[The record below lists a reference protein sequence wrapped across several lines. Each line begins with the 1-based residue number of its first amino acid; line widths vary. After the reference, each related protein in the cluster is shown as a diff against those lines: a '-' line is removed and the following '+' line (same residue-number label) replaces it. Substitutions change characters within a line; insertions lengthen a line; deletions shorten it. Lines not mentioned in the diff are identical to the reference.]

1 MKPTT
6 IASLQKCKQDKKRFA
21 TITAYD
27 YSFAKLFADEG
38 INVMLVGDS
47 LGMTVQGHDSTL
59 PVTVADIAYHT
70 AAVRRGAPNCLL
82 LADLPFMAYA
92 TPEQAFENAATVMR
106 AGANMVKI
114 EGGEWLVETVQ
125 MLTERAVP
133 VCGHLGLTP
142 QSVNIFGGY
151 KVQGRGDEAGDRL
164 LSDAL
169 ALEAAGAQLLV
180 LECVPVELAKRITEA
195 LAIPVIGIGAGNV
208 TDGQILVM
216 HDAFGIT
223 GGHIPKFAKNF
234 LAETGDIRA
243 AVRQYMAEVES
254 GVYPGEEHSF
264 PLRSD
269 VVLIIETLPLL
280 RQQIRRLR
288 MEGKRVALVPTM
300 GNLHDGH
307 MKLVDEAK
315 ARADVVVVSIFVNP
329 MQFDR
334 PEDLARYPRT
344 LQEDCE
350 KLNKRKVDLVFAP
363 SVKEIYPNGTETH
376 TYVDVPGLSTMLEGA
391 SRPGHFR
398 GVSTIVSKLF
408 NLVQPDIACFGEK
421 DFQQLALIRKM
432 VADMGFDIE
441 IVGVPIMRAK
451 DGLALSSRNGYLTA
465 EQRKIAPGL
474 YKVLSSIADKLQA
487 GERDLDEIIAIAGQ
501 ELNEKG
507 FRSDDIQIRDA
518 DTLLEIS
525 ENSKRAVILVA
536 AWLGDARLIDNK
548 LVELA

>member
-1 MKPTT
+1 M
-6 IASLQKCKQDKKRFA
+6 
-21 TITAYD
+21 
-27 YSFAKLFADEG
+27 
-38 INVMLVGDS
+38 
-47 LGMTVQGHDSTL
+47 
-59 PVTVADIAYHT
+59 
-70 AAVRRGAPNCLL
+70 
-82 LADLPFMAYA
+82 
-92 TPEQAFENAATVMR
+92 
-106 AGANMVKI
+106 
-114 EGGEWLVETVQ
+114 
-125 MLTERAVP
+125 
-133 VCGHLGLTP
+133 
-142 QSVNIFGGY
+142 
-151 KVQGRGDEAGDRL
+151 
-164 LSDAL
+164 
-169 ALEAAGAQLLV
+169 
-180 LECVPVELAKRITEA
+180 
-195 LAIPVIGIGAGNV
+195 
-208 TDGQILVM
+208 
-216 HDAFGIT
+216 
-223 GGHIPKFAKNF
+223 
-234 LAETGDIRA
+234 
-243 AVRQYMAEVES
+243 
-254 GVYPGEEHSF
+254 
-264 PLRSD
+264 
-269 VVLIIETLPLL
+269 LIIETLPLL

-487 GERDLDEIIAIAGQ
+487 GERDLDEIITIAGQ

-507 FRSDDIQIRDA
+507 FRADDIQIRDA
-518 DTLLEIS
+518 DTLLEVS
-525 ENSKRAVILVA
+525 ETSKRAVILVA
-536 AWLGDARLIDNK
+536 AWLDDARLIDNK
-548 LVELA
+548 MVELA

>member
-1 MKPTT
+1 M
-6 IASLQKCKQDKKRFA
+6 
-21 TITAYD
+21 
-27 YSFAKLFADEG
+27 
-38 INVMLVGDS
+38 
-47 LGMTVQGHDSTL
+47 
-59 PVTVADIAYHT
+59 
-70 AAVRRGAPNCLL
+70 
-82 LADLPFMAYA
+82 
-92 TPEQAFENAATVMR
+92 
-106 AGANMVKI
+106 
-114 EGGEWLVETVQ
+114 
-125 MLTERAVP
+125 
-133 VCGHLGLTP
+133 
-142 QSVNIFGGY
+142 
-151 KVQGRGDEAGDRL
+151 
-164 LSDAL
+164 
-169 ALEAAGAQLLV
+169 
-180 LECVPVELAKRITEA
+180 
-195 LAIPVIGIGAGNV
+195 
-208 TDGQILVM
+208 
-216 HDAFGIT
+216 
-223 GGHIPKFAKNF
+223 
-234 LAETGDIRA
+234 
-243 AVRQYMAEVES
+243 
-254 GVYPGEEHSF
+254 
-264 PLRSD
+264 
-269 VVLIIETLPLL
+269 LIIETLPLL

-487 GERDLDEIIAIAGQ
+487 GERDLDEIITIAGQ

-507 FRSDDIQIRDA
+507 FRADDIQIRDA
-518 DTLLEIS
+518 DTLLEVS
-525 ENSKRAVILVA
+525 ENSKLAVILVA

-548 LVELA
+548 IVELV

>member
-1 MKPTT
+1 M
-6 IASLQKCKQDKKRFA
+6 
-21 TITAYD
+21 
-27 YSFAKLFADEG
+27 
-38 INVMLVGDS
+38 
-47 LGMTVQGHDSTL
+47 
-59 PVTVADIAYHT
+59 
-70 AAVRRGAPNCLL
+70 
-82 LADLPFMAYA
+82 
-92 TPEQAFENAATVMR
+92 
-106 AGANMVKI
+106 
-114 EGGEWLVETVQ
+114 
-125 MLTERAVP
+125 
-133 VCGHLGLTP
+133 
-142 QSVNIFGGY
+142 
-151 KVQGRGDEAGDRL
+151 
-164 LSDAL
+164 
-169 ALEAAGAQLLV
+169 
-180 LECVPVELAKRITEA
+180 
-195 LAIPVIGIGAGNV
+195 
-208 TDGQILVM
+208 
-216 HDAFGIT
+216 
-223 GGHIPKFAKNF
+223 
-234 LAETGDIRA
+234 
-243 AVRQYMAEVES
+243 
-254 GVYPGEEHSF
+254 
-264 PLRSD
+264 
-269 VVLIIETLPLL
+269 LIIETLPLL

-465 EQRKIAPGL
+465 EQRKISPGL

-487 GERDLDEIIAIAGQ
+487 GERDLDEIITIAGQ

-507 FRSDDIQIRDA
+507 FRADDIQIRDA
-518 DTLLEIS
+518 DTLLEVS
-525 ENSKRAVILVA
+525 ETSKRAVILVA

-548 LVELA
+548 MVELA

>member
-1 MKPTT
+1 M
-6 IASLQKCKQDKKRFA
+6 
-21 TITAYD
+21 
-27 YSFAKLFADEG
+27 
-38 INVMLVGDS
+38 
-47 LGMTVQGHDSTL
+47 
-59 PVTVADIAYHT
+59 
-70 AAVRRGAPNCLL
+70 
-82 LADLPFMAYA
+82 
-92 TPEQAFENAATVMR
+92 
-106 AGANMVKI
+106 
-114 EGGEWLVETVQ
+114 
-125 MLTERAVP
+125 
-133 VCGHLGLTP
+133 
-142 QSVNIFGGY
+142 
-151 KVQGRGDEAGDRL
+151 
-164 LSDAL
+164 
-169 ALEAAGAQLLV
+169 
-180 LECVPVELAKRITEA
+180 
-195 LAIPVIGIGAGNV
+195 
-208 TDGQILVM
+208 
-216 HDAFGIT
+216 
-223 GGHIPKFAKNF
+223 
-234 LAETGDIRA
+234 
-243 AVRQYMAEVES
+243 
-254 GVYPGEEHSF
+254 
-264 PLRSD
+264 
-269 VVLIIETLPLL
+269 LIIETLPLL

-288 MEGKRVALVPTM
+288 MEGQRVALVPSM
-300 GNLHDGH
+300 GNLHAGR

-507 FRSDDIQIRDA
+507 FRADDIQIRDA
-518 DTLLEIS
+518 DTLLEVS

>member
-1 MKPTT
+1 M
-6 IASLQKCKQDKKRFA
+6 
-21 TITAYD
+21 
-27 YSFAKLFADEG
+27 
-38 INVMLVGDS
+38 
-47 LGMTVQGHDSTL
+47 
-59 PVTVADIAYHT
+59 
-70 AAVRRGAPNCLL
+70 
-82 LADLPFMAYA
+82 
-92 TPEQAFENAATVMR
+92 
-106 AGANMVKI
+106 
-114 EGGEWLVETVQ
+114 
-125 MLTERAVP
+125 
-133 VCGHLGLTP
+133 
-142 QSVNIFGGY
+142 
-151 KVQGRGDEAGDRL
+151 
-164 LSDAL
+164 
-169 ALEAAGAQLLV
+169 
-180 LECVPVELAKRITEA
+180 
-195 LAIPVIGIGAGNV
+195 
-208 TDGQILVM
+208 
-216 HDAFGIT
+216 
-223 GGHIPKFAKNF
+223 
-234 LAETGDIRA
+234 
-243 AVRQYMAEVES
+243 
-254 GVYPGEEHSF
+254 
-264 PLRSD
+264 
-269 VVLIIETLPLL
+269 LIIETLPLL

-315 ARADVVVVSIFVNP
+315 ARAEVVVVSIFVNP

-487 GERDLDEIIAIAGQ
+487 GERDLDEIITIAGQ

-507 FRSDDIQIRDA
+507 FRADDIQIRDA
-518 DTLLEIS
+518 DTLLEVS
-525 ENSKRAVILVA
+525 ETSKRAVILVA

-548 LVELA
+548 MVELA

>member
-1 MKPTT
+1 M
-6 IASLQKCKQDKKRFA
+6 
-21 TITAYD
+21 
-27 YSFAKLFADEG
+27 
-38 INVMLVGDS
+38 
-47 LGMTVQGHDSTL
+47 
-59 PVTVADIAYHT
+59 
-70 AAVRRGAPNCLL
+70 
-82 LADLPFMAYA
+82 
-92 TPEQAFENAATVMR
+92 
-106 AGANMVKI
+106 
-114 EGGEWLVETVQ
+114 
-125 MLTERAVP
+125 
-133 VCGHLGLTP
+133 
-142 QSVNIFGGY
+142 
-151 KVQGRGDEAGDRL
+151 
-164 LSDAL
+164 
-169 ALEAAGAQLLV
+169 
-180 LECVPVELAKRITEA
+180 
-195 LAIPVIGIGAGNV
+195 
-208 TDGQILVM
+208 
-216 HDAFGIT
+216 
-223 GGHIPKFAKNF
+223 
-234 LAETGDIRA
+234 
-243 AVRQYMAEVES
+243 
-254 GVYPGEEHSF
+254 
-264 PLRSD
+264 
-269 VVLIIETLPLL
+269 LIIETLPLL

-315 ARADVVVVSIFVNP
+315 TRADVVVVSIFVNP

-363 SVKEIYPNGTETH
+363 SVKDIYPNGTETH

-487 GERDLDEIIAIAGQ
+487 GERALDEIITIAGQ

-507 FRSDDIQIRDA
+507 FRADDIQIRDA
-518 DTLLEIS
+518 DTLLEVS
-525 ENSKRAVILVA
+525 ENSKRVVILVA

-548 LVELA
+548 IVELA

>member
-1 MKPTT
+1 M
-6 IASLQKCKQDKKRFA
+6 
-21 TITAYD
+21 
-27 YSFAKLFADEG
+27 
-38 INVMLVGDS
+38 
-47 LGMTVQGHDSTL
+47 
-59 PVTVADIAYHT
+59 
-70 AAVRRGAPNCLL
+70 
-82 LADLPFMAYA
+82 
-92 TPEQAFENAATVMR
+92 
-106 AGANMVKI
+106 
-114 EGGEWLVETVQ
+114 
-125 MLTERAVP
+125 
-133 VCGHLGLTP
+133 
-142 QSVNIFGGY
+142 
-151 KVQGRGDEAGDRL
+151 
-164 LSDAL
+164 
-169 ALEAAGAQLLV
+169 
-180 LECVPVELAKRITEA
+180 
-195 LAIPVIGIGAGNV
+195 
-208 TDGQILVM
+208 
-216 HDAFGIT
+216 
-223 GGHIPKFAKNF
+223 
-234 LAETGDIRA
+234 
-243 AVRQYMAEVES
+243 
-254 GVYPGEEHSF
+254 
-264 PLRSD
+264 
-269 VVLIIETLPLL
+269 LIIETLPLL

-334 PEDLARYPRT
+334 PEDLARYRRT
-344 LQEDCE
+344 LQEDCV
-350 KLNKRKVDLVFAP
+350 KLNNRKVDLVFAP

-474 YKVLSSIADKLQA
+474 YKVLSSIADKLQV
-487 GERDLDEIIAIAGQ
+487 GERDLDEIITIAGQ

-507 FRSDDIQIRDA
+507 FRADDIQIRDA
-518 DTLLEIS
+518 DTLLEVS
-525 ENSKRAVILVA
+525 ETSKRAVILVA

-548 LVELA
+548 MVELA

>member
-1 MKPTT
+1 M
-6 IASLQKCKQDKKRFA
+6 
-21 TITAYD
+21 
-27 YSFAKLFADEG
+27 
-38 INVMLVGDS
+38 
-47 LGMTVQGHDSTL
+47 
-59 PVTVADIAYHT
+59 
-70 AAVRRGAPNCLL
+70 
-82 LADLPFMAYA
+82 
-92 TPEQAFENAATVMR
+92 
-106 AGANMVKI
+106 
-114 EGGEWLVETVQ
+114 
-125 MLTERAVP
+125 
-133 VCGHLGLTP
+133 
-142 QSVNIFGGY
+142 
-151 KVQGRGDEAGDRL
+151 
-164 LSDAL
+164 
-169 ALEAAGAQLLV
+169 
-180 LECVPVELAKRITEA
+180 
-195 LAIPVIGIGAGNV
+195 
-208 TDGQILVM
+208 
-216 HDAFGIT
+216 
-223 GGHIPKFAKNF
+223 
-234 LAETGDIRA
+234 
-243 AVRQYMAEVES
+243 
-254 GVYPGEEHSF
+254 
-264 PLRSD
+264 
-269 VVLIIETLPLL
+269 LIIETLPLL

-376 TYVDVPGLSTMLEGA
+376 SYVDVPGLSTMLEGA

-487 GERDLDEIIAIAGQ
+487 GERDLDEIITIAGQ

-507 FRSDDIQIRDA
+507 FRADDIQIRDA
-518 DTLLEIS
+518 DTLLEVS
-525 ENSKRAVILVA
+525 ETSKRAVILVA

-548 LVELA
+548 MVELA

>member
-1 MKPTT
+1 M
-6 IASLQKCKQDKKRFA
+6 
-21 TITAYD
+21 
-27 YSFAKLFADEG
+27 
-38 INVMLVGDS
+38 
-47 LGMTVQGHDSTL
+47 
-59 PVTVADIAYHT
+59 
-70 AAVRRGAPNCLL
+70 
-82 LADLPFMAYA
+82 
-92 TPEQAFENAATVMR
+92 
-106 AGANMVKI
+106 
-114 EGGEWLVETVQ
+114 
-125 MLTERAVP
+125 
-133 VCGHLGLTP
+133 
-142 QSVNIFGGY
+142 
-151 KVQGRGDEAGDRL
+151 
-164 LSDAL
+164 
-169 ALEAAGAQLLV
+169 
-180 LECVPVELAKRITEA
+180 
-195 LAIPVIGIGAGNV
+195 
-208 TDGQILVM
+208 
-216 HDAFGIT
+216 
-223 GGHIPKFAKNF
+223 
-234 LAETGDIRA
+234 
-243 AVRQYMAEVES
+243 
-254 GVYPGEEHSF
+254 
-264 PLRSD
+264 
-269 VVLIIETLPLL
+269 LIIETLPLL
-280 RQQIRRLR
+280 RQQIRRRR

-487 GERDLDEIIAIAGQ
+487 GERDLDEIITIAGQ

-507 FRSDDIQIRDA
+507 FRADDIQIRDA
-518 DTLLEIS
+518 DTLLEVS
-525 ENSKRAVILVA
+525 ETSKRAVILVA

-548 LVELA
+548 MVELA

>member
-1 MKPTT
+1 M
-6 IASLQKCKQDKKRFA
+6 
-21 TITAYD
+21 
-27 YSFAKLFADEG
+27 
-38 INVMLVGDS
+38 
-47 LGMTVQGHDSTL
+47 
-59 PVTVADIAYHT
+59 
-70 AAVRRGAPNCLL
+70 
-82 LADLPFMAYA
+82 
-92 TPEQAFENAATVMR
+92 
-106 AGANMVKI
+106 
-114 EGGEWLVETVQ
+114 
-125 MLTERAVP
+125 
-133 VCGHLGLTP
+133 
-142 QSVNIFGGY
+142 
-151 KVQGRGDEAGDRL
+151 
-164 LSDAL
+164 
-169 ALEAAGAQLLV
+169 
-180 LECVPVELAKRITEA
+180 
-195 LAIPVIGIGAGNV
+195 
-208 TDGQILVM
+208 
-216 HDAFGIT
+216 
-223 GGHIPKFAKNF
+223 
-234 LAETGDIRA
+234 
-243 AVRQYMAEVES
+243 
-254 GVYPGEEHSF
+254 
-264 PLRSD
+264 
-269 VVLIIETLPLL
+269 LIIETLPLL

-507 FRSDDIQIRDA
+507 FRADDIQIRDA
-518 DTLLEIS
+518 DTLLEVS
-525 ENSKRAVILVA
+525 ETSKRAVILVA

-548 LVELA
+548 MVELT

>member
-1 MKPTT
+1 M
-6 IASLQKCKQDKKRFA
+6 
-21 TITAYD
+21 
-27 YSFAKLFADEG
+27 
-38 INVMLVGDS
+38 
-47 LGMTVQGHDSTL
+47 
-59 PVTVADIAYHT
+59 
-70 AAVRRGAPNCLL
+70 
-82 LADLPFMAYA
+82 
-92 TPEQAFENAATVMR
+92 
-106 AGANMVKI
+106 
-114 EGGEWLVETVQ
+114 
-125 MLTERAVP
+125 
-133 VCGHLGLTP
+133 
-142 QSVNIFGGY
+142 
-151 KVQGRGDEAGDRL
+151 
-164 LSDAL
+164 
-169 ALEAAGAQLLV
+169 
-180 LECVPVELAKRITEA
+180 
-195 LAIPVIGIGAGNV
+195 
-208 TDGQILVM
+208 
-216 HDAFGIT
+216 
-223 GGHIPKFAKNF
+223 
-234 LAETGDIRA
+234 
-243 AVRQYMAEVES
+243 
-254 GVYPGEEHSF
+254 
-264 PLRSD
+264 
-269 VVLIIETLPLL
+269 LIIETLPLL

-487 GERDLDEIIAIAGQ
+487 RERDLDEIITIAGQ

-507 FRSDDIQIRDA
+507 FRADDIQIRDA
-518 DTLLEIS
+518 DTLLEVS
-525 ENSKRAVILVA
+525 ETSKRAVILVA

-548 LVELA
+548 MVELA

>member
-1 MKPTT
+1 M
-6 IASLQKCKQDKKRFA
+6 
-21 TITAYD
+21 
-27 YSFAKLFADEG
+27 
-38 INVMLVGDS
+38 
-47 LGMTVQGHDSTL
+47 
-59 PVTVADIAYHT
+59 
-70 AAVRRGAPNCLL
+70 
-82 LADLPFMAYA
+82 
-92 TPEQAFENAATVMR
+92 
-106 AGANMVKI
+106 
-114 EGGEWLVETVQ
+114 
-125 MLTERAVP
+125 
-133 VCGHLGLTP
+133 
-142 QSVNIFGGY
+142 
-151 KVQGRGDEAGDRL
+151 
-164 LSDAL
+164 
-169 ALEAAGAQLLV
+169 
-180 LECVPVELAKRITEA
+180 
-195 LAIPVIGIGAGNV
+195 
-208 TDGQILVM
+208 
-216 HDAFGIT
+216 
-223 GGHIPKFAKNF
+223 
-234 LAETGDIRA
+234 
-243 AVRQYMAEVES
+243 
-254 GVYPGEEHSF
+254 
-264 PLRSD
+264 
-269 VVLIIETLPLL
+269 LIIETLPLL

-315 ARADVVVVSIFVNP
+315 VRADVVVVSIFVNP

-487 GERDLDEIIAIAGQ
+487 GERDLDEIITIAGQ

-507 FRSDDIQIRDA
+507 FRADDIQIRDA
-518 DTLLEIS
+518 DTLLEVS
-525 ENSKRAVILVA
+525 ETSKRAVILVA

-548 LVELA
+548 MVELA

>member
-1 MKPTT
+1 M
-6 IASLQKCKQDKKRFA
+6 
-21 TITAYD
+21 
-27 YSFAKLFADEG
+27 
-38 INVMLVGDS
+38 
-47 LGMTVQGHDSTL
+47 
-59 PVTVADIAYHT
+59 
-70 AAVRRGAPNCLL
+70 
-82 LADLPFMAYA
+82 
-92 TPEQAFENAATVMR
+92 
-106 AGANMVKI
+106 
-114 EGGEWLVETVQ
+114 
-125 MLTERAVP
+125 
-133 VCGHLGLTP
+133 
-142 QSVNIFGGY
+142 
-151 KVQGRGDEAGDRL
+151 
-164 LSDAL
+164 
-169 ALEAAGAQLLV
+169 
-180 LECVPVELAKRITEA
+180 
-195 LAIPVIGIGAGNV
+195 
-208 TDGQILVM
+208 
-216 HDAFGIT
+216 
-223 GGHIPKFAKNF
+223 
-234 LAETGDIRA
+234 
-243 AVRQYMAEVES
+243 
-254 GVYPGEEHSF
+254 
-264 PLRSD
+264 
-269 VVLIIETLPLL
+269 LIIETLPLL

-441 IVGVPIMRAK
+441 IIGVPIMRAK

-465 EQRKIAPGL
+465 EQRKIAPAL

-487 GERDLDEIIAIAGQ
+487 GERDLDDIIAIAGQ

-507 FRSDDIQIRDA
+507 FRADDIQIRDA
-518 DTLLEIS
+518 DTLLEVS

-548 LVELA
+548 MVELA

>member
-1 MKPTT
+1 M
-6 IASLQKCKQDKKRFA
+6 
-21 TITAYD
+21 
-27 YSFAKLFADEG
+27 
-38 INVMLVGDS
+38 
-47 LGMTVQGHDSTL
+47 
-59 PVTVADIAYHT
+59 
-70 AAVRRGAPNCLL
+70 
-82 LADLPFMAYA
+82 
-92 TPEQAFENAATVMR
+92 
-106 AGANMVKI
+106 
-114 EGGEWLVETVQ
+114 
-125 MLTERAVP
+125 
-133 VCGHLGLTP
+133 
-142 QSVNIFGGY
+142 
-151 KVQGRGDEAGDRL
+151 
-164 LSDAL
+164 
-169 ALEAAGAQLLV
+169 
-180 LECVPVELAKRITEA
+180 
-195 LAIPVIGIGAGNV
+195 
-208 TDGQILVM
+208 
-216 HDAFGIT
+216 
-223 GGHIPKFAKNF
+223 
-234 LAETGDIRA
+234 
-243 AVRQYMAEVES
+243 
-254 GVYPGEEHSF
+254 
-264 PLRSD
+264 
-269 VVLIIETLPLL
+269 LIIETLPLL

-536 AWLGDARLIDNK
+536 ARLGDARLIDNK
-548 LVELA
+548 IVELA

>member
-1 MKPTT
+1 M
-6 IASLQKCKQDKKRFA
+6 
-21 TITAYD
+21 
-27 YSFAKLFADEG
+27 
-38 INVMLVGDS
+38 
-47 LGMTVQGHDSTL
+47 
-59 PVTVADIAYHT
+59 
-70 AAVRRGAPNCLL
+70 
-82 LADLPFMAYA
+82 
-92 TPEQAFENAATVMR
+92 
-106 AGANMVKI
+106 
-114 EGGEWLVETVQ
+114 
-125 MLTERAVP
+125 
-133 VCGHLGLTP
+133 
-142 QSVNIFGGY
+142 
-151 KVQGRGDEAGDRL
+151 
-164 LSDAL
+164 
-169 ALEAAGAQLLV
+169 
-180 LECVPVELAKRITEA
+180 
-195 LAIPVIGIGAGNV
+195 
-208 TDGQILVM
+208 
-216 HDAFGIT
+216 
-223 GGHIPKFAKNF
+223 
-234 LAETGDIRA
+234 
-243 AVRQYMAEVES
+243 
-254 GVYPGEEHSF
+254 
-264 PLRSD
+264 
-269 VVLIIETLPLL
+269 LIIETLPLL

-441 IVGVPIMRAK
+441 IIGVPIMRAK

-507 FRSDDIQIRDA
+507 FRADDIQIRDA
-518 DTLLEIS
+518 DTLQEVS

-536 AWLGDARLIDNK
+536 AWLGDARLINNK
-548 LVELA
+548 IVELA

>member
-1 MKPTT
+1 M
-6 IASLQKCKQDKKRFA
+6 
-21 TITAYD
+21 
-27 YSFAKLFADEG
+27 
-38 INVMLVGDS
+38 
-47 LGMTVQGHDSTL
+47 
-59 PVTVADIAYHT
+59 
-70 AAVRRGAPNCLL
+70 
-82 LADLPFMAYA
+82 
-92 TPEQAFENAATVMR
+92 
-106 AGANMVKI
+106 
-114 EGGEWLVETVQ
+114 
-125 MLTERAVP
+125 
-133 VCGHLGLTP
+133 
-142 QSVNIFGGY
+142 
-151 KVQGRGDEAGDRL
+151 
-164 LSDAL
+164 
-169 ALEAAGAQLLV
+169 
-180 LECVPVELAKRITEA
+180 
-195 LAIPVIGIGAGNV
+195 
-208 TDGQILVM
+208 
-216 HDAFGIT
+216 
-223 GGHIPKFAKNF
+223 
-234 LAETGDIRA
+234 
-243 AVRQYMAEVES
+243 
-254 GVYPGEEHSF
+254 
-264 PLRSD
+264 
-269 VVLIIETLPLL
+269 LIIETLPLL

-487 GERDLDEIIAIAGQ
+487 GERDLDEIITIAGQ

-507 FRSDDIQIRDA
+507 FRADDIQIRDA
-518 DTLLEIS
+518 DTLLGVS
-525 ENSKRAVILVA
+525 ETSKRAVILVA

-548 LVELA
+548 MVELA

>member
-1 MKPTT
+1 M
-6 IASLQKCKQDKKRFA
+6 
-21 TITAYD
+21 
-27 YSFAKLFADEG
+27 
-38 INVMLVGDS
+38 
-47 LGMTVQGHDSTL
+47 
-59 PVTVADIAYHT
+59 
-70 AAVRRGAPNCLL
+70 
-82 LADLPFMAYA
+82 
-92 TPEQAFENAATVMR
+92 
-106 AGANMVKI
+106 
-114 EGGEWLVETVQ
+114 
-125 MLTERAVP
+125 
-133 VCGHLGLTP
+133 
-142 QSVNIFGGY
+142 
-151 KVQGRGDEAGDRL
+151 
-164 LSDAL
+164 
-169 ALEAAGAQLLV
+169 
-180 LECVPVELAKRITEA
+180 
-195 LAIPVIGIGAGNV
+195 
-208 TDGQILVM
+208 
-216 HDAFGIT
+216 
-223 GGHIPKFAKNF
+223 
-234 LAETGDIRA
+234 
-243 AVRQYMAEVES
+243 
-254 GVYPGEEHSF
+254 
-264 PLRSD
+264 
-269 VVLIIETLPLL
+269 LIIETLPLL

-408 NLVQPDIACFGEK
+408 NLVQPDVACFGEK

-432 VADMGFDIE
+432 VADMGYDIE
-441 IVGVPIMRAK
+441 IIGVPIIRAK

-474 YKVLSSIADKLQA
+474 YKVLSAVAGKLAA
-487 GERDLDEIIAIAGQ
+487 GERNLDEIITLAGQ

-507 FRSDDIQIRDA
+507 FRADDIQIRDA
-518 DTLLEIS
+518 DTLLELT
-525 ENSKRAVILVA
+525 ENSQRAVILMA
-536 AWLGDARLIDNK
+536 AWLGQARLIDNQS
-548 LVELA
+548 VVLAQ

>member
-1 MKPTT
+1 M
-6 IASLQKCKQDKKRFA
+6 
-21 TITAYD
+21 
-27 YSFAKLFADEG
+27 
-38 INVMLVGDS
+38 
-47 LGMTVQGHDSTL
+47 
-59 PVTVADIAYHT
+59 
-70 AAVRRGAPNCLL
+70 
-82 LADLPFMAYA
+82 
-92 TPEQAFENAATVMR
+92 
-106 AGANMVKI
+106 
-114 EGGEWLVETVQ
+114 
-125 MLTERAVP
+125 
-133 VCGHLGLTP
+133 
-142 QSVNIFGGY
+142 
-151 KVQGRGDEAGDRL
+151 
-164 LSDAL
+164 
-169 ALEAAGAQLLV
+169 
-180 LECVPVELAKRITEA
+180 
-195 LAIPVIGIGAGNV
+195 
-208 TDGQILVM
+208 
-216 HDAFGIT
+216 
-223 GGHIPKFAKNF
+223 
-234 LAETGDIRA
+234 
-243 AVRQYMAEVES
+243 
-254 GVYPGEEHSF
+254 
-264 PLRSD
+264 
-269 VVLIIETLPLL
+269 LIIETLPLL

-315 ARADVVVVSIFVNP
+315 ARADMVVVSIFVNP

-441 IVGVPIMRAK
+441 IIGVPIMRAK

-507 FRSDDIQIRDA
+507 FRADDIQIRDA
-518 DTLLEIS
+518 DTLLEVS

-548 LVELA
+548 MVELA